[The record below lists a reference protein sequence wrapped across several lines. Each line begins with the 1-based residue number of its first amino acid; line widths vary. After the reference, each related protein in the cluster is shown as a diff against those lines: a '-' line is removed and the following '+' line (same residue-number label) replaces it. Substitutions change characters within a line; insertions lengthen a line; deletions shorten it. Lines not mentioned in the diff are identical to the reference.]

1 MSEKSVNLYW
11 KWVNVKKIR
20 AQGNSGRCTKQISK
34 IREKIPIKGN
44 NYFKTCSS
52 RTEEANI
59 EKLAETN

>member
-1 MSEKSVNLYW
+1 MGKR
-11 KWVNVKKIR
+11 KKIR